1 MTHKIVRLEAENIKR
16 LTAVEISPDPDGSL
30 VVIGGNNAQGK
41 SSVLDAIT
49 MALGGGKVIPEEPVR
64 RGARKGRIL
73 ADLGDIVVERQFTAG
88 GGTTLAVRDAD
99 GKRQSSPQAILD
111 KLCSRV
117 AFDPLAFATDKPDKQ
132 SEQLR
137 ELVGLDFSALD
148 AKAKAL
154 YEERTDEN
162 RRLRDLQGELRSLAF
177 HPGVEAV
184 DIAALVR
191 ELGEK
196 REANEARRVAATAA
210 EQHRRN
216 IEQIDKLT
224 ADTERKLAEVQRQLA
239 ELAASRLEQETLER
253 RHLDAVKDPEDTA
266 PLEARLAS
274 ATDENRKA
282 DENVRYE
289 AHRAKVAELETKTRK
304 LTSAIEA
311 CDDDRRAAIAAA
323 TFPVPGLGFDAQG
336 TVTFNGLPL
345 SQASQAERIRVS
357 VGVGL
362 ASHPDLRVL
371 LVREGSLLDDGAMKQ
386 LAALAKEHDAQLW
399 IERVGD
405 SDAGAVVIED
415 GAVRVDADGARGSD
429 A

>member
-1 MTHKIVRLEAENIKR
+1 M
-16 LTAVEISPDPDGSL
+16 
-30 VVIGGNNAQGK
+30 
-41 SSVLDAIT
+41 
-49 MALGGGKVIPEEPVR
+49 
-64 RGARKGRIL
+64 
-73 ADLGDIVVERQFTAG
+73 
-88 GGTTLAVRDAD
+88 
-99 GKRQSSPQAILD
+99 
-111 KLCSRV
+111 
-117 AFDPLAFATDKPDKQ
+117 
-132 SEQLR
+132 
-137 ELVGLDFSALD
+137 
-148 AKAKAL
+148 
-154 YEERTDEN
+154 
-162 RRLRDLQGELRSLAF
+162 
-177 HPGVEAV
+177 
-184 DIAALVR
+184 
-191 ELGEK
+191 
-196 REANEARRVAATAA
+196 
-210 EQHRRN
+210 
-216 IEQIDKLT
+216 
-224 ADTERKLAEVQRQLA
+224 
-239 ELAASRLEQETLER
+239 AASRLEQETLER
-253 RHLDAVKDPEDTA
+253 RHLDAVKAPEDTA

-386 LAALAKEHDAQLW
+386 LAALAKEHDTQLW

-405 SDAGAVVIED
+405 GDAGAVVIED
-415 GAVRVDADGARGSD
+415 GAVRADGVRRFPTMTHPAPR
-429 A
+429 